1 MFHLKSIGKE
11 ALYCVL
17 VIALIGAPLLFIG
30 CSSKDSGTSSEIVYD
45 NGRTTGNYYLT
56 DYEHGNVVRFTAL
69 DFDGNGGVDFDV
81 QIDSEGSPDNGSGT
95 YKVRED
101 GRAFVNDDVAGM
113 VSSDGSI
120 GSLLGI
126 YASGNDNEFM
136 VMIKTSSGMPTTSL
150 DDDYYFVAYESGNTV
165 RFGDASFDPLNN
177 FNYHVLVSSG
187 SLGYGAQ
194 LYALA
199 SDGKITI
206 GSDITGVVNSTADV
220 ITAIGN
226 HSGENNEII
235 VMIRKSTG
243 MSVANLNGTY
253 YVTNYFYG
261 NMVTMGEASFD
272 GADSVT
278 YSILAS
284 SEESPEGGKRQ
295 YTVAADGKITIGDAM
310 TGMISSDGNIGA
322 AIELHESD
330 DNGIMLFV
338 KKTP

>member
-1 MFHLKSIGKE
+1 MFHLKSISKK

-45 NGRTTGNYYLT
+45 NGRMNGGYYMSNYQY
-56 DYEHGNVVRFTAL
+56 GNVVRFTAL
-69 DFDGNGGVDFDV
+69 DFDGDGNVDYDV
-81 QIDSEGSPDNGSGT
+81 LIDSEGSPDNGSGT

-101 GRAFVNDDVAGM
+101 GRAYVNDNVVGM
-113 VSSDGSI
+113 VNSDGSI
-120 GSLLGI
+120 GSLIGI
-126 YASGNDNEFM
+126 YEPGEDNEFM
-136 VMIKTSSGMPTTSL
+136 VMVKTSSGMPTTSL

-243 MSVANLNGTY
+243 MSEASLHGVY

-261 NMVTMGEASFD
+261 NMVTLGEADFNGS
-272 GADSVT
+272 GSVT
-278 YSILAS
+278 YSIIAS
-284 SEESPEGGKRQ
+284 SEESPEGGILP
-295 YTVAADGKITIGDAM
+295 YTVASDGKLTIGDVM
-310 TGMISSDGNIGA
+310 TGMISGDGTIGA

-330 DNGIMLFV
+330 DNGIMVFI
-338 KKTP
+338 KKS

>member
-1 MFHLKSIGKE
+1 MD
-11 ALYCVL
+11 YDVL
-17 VIALIGAPLLFIG
+17 
-30 CSSKDSGTSSEIVYD
+30 
-45 NGRTTGNYYLT
+45 
-56 DYEHGNVVRFTAL
+56 
-69 DFDGNGGVDFDV
+69 
-81 QIDSEGSPDNGSGT
+81 IDSEGSPDNGSGT

-101 GRAFVNDDVAGM
+101 GRAYVNDNVVGM
-113 VSSDGSI
+113 VNSDGSI
-120 GSLLGI
+120 GSLIGI
-126 YASGNDNEFM
+126 YEPGEDNEFM
-136 VMIKTSSGMPTTSL
+136 VMVKTSSGMPTTSL

-243 MSVANLNGTY
+243 MSEASLHGVY

-261 NMVTMGEASFD
+261 NMVTLGEADFNGS
-272 GADSVT
+272 GSVT
-278 YSILAS
+278 YSIIAS
-284 SEESPEGGKRQ
+284 SEESPEGGILP
-295 YTVAADGKITIGDAM
+295 YTVASDGKLTIGDVM
-310 TGMISSDGNIGA
+310 TGMISGDGTIGA

-330 DNGIMLFV
+330 DNGIMVFI
-338 KKTP
+338 KKS